1 MAAEQIGHTQIRQL
15 AIRSGNA
22 GGLVKWQVARF
33 IKLLTAPV
41 NATQFQQKLQG
52 IGLLILGL
60 EPSTIITKRRPPSA
74 LFA

>member
-1 MAAEQIGHTQIRQL
+1 MAEQIGRTQIRQL

-33 IKLLTAPV
+33 IKLLTAAV
-41 NATQFQQKLQG
+41 KATQFQQKLQG
-52 IGLLILGL
+52 IGLVILGL
-60 EPSTIITKRRPPSA
+60 EPSTISTKRRPPSA